1 MRLKLLR
8 LVIQLPHSMV
18 TAGIKG
24 IVLNCDT
31 KGIITNVIYNELLK
45 NSSALKGK
53 HFPAIL
59 HPSSIEA
66 GFSFIDEINKKLFSF
81 DYYLTIQNAGRK
93 HRLYFIGLKVGDEL
107 LIIGSENHQEA
118 FSLVEEMQKINNEQ
132 ANLIRKLMKD
142 KHTTPPP
149 DDKEVQSLFNELTRI
164 NNELVNLQ
172 RELNRKNAELERL
185 NELKNSLIGM
195 AAHDLRNPLGVI
207 QNYAEFL
214 SEQTSNKL
222 TENQRWLLEVIQQSA
237 HFMLGLVEDLL
248 DYNRIESGKLELTK
262 TTINLN
268 TTIERWVT
276 IQTDLAKQKQI
287 AIKYHSNNEDITI
300 NADLRKLEQVF
311 NNLLSNAI
319 KFSFPGSEINV
330 RVARKGE
337 FATISVSDQGIG
349 MTQEQLE
356 MLFKPFARI
365 AAEGTAGEKC
375 TGLGLSIV
383 KKIVEGHG
391 GRIDVSSTPN
401 KGTEFVVYLPLI
413 KDKC

>member
-1 MRLKLLR
+1 M
-8 LVIQLPHSMV
+8 
-18 TAGIKG
+18 AAEGIKG
-24 IVLNCDT
+24 IVLSCDT
-31 KGIITNVIYNELLK
+31 KGIISNIIHNELLE
-45 NSSALKGK
+45 NGNAIKGR

-59 HPSSIEA
+59 HPSSIEK
-66 GFSFIDEINKKLFSF
+66 GFRFIDDINTKLFSF
-81 DYYLTIQNAGRK
+81 DHYLTIQNAGRRY
-93 HRLYFIGLKVGDEL
+93 RLYFIGLKLDDEIL
-107 LIIGSENHQEA
+107 VIGSENHQEA
-118 FSLVEEMQKINNEQ
+118 FSLIEEMQKINNEQ

-142 KHTTPPP
+142 KFTSPPP
-149 DDKEVQSLFNELTRI
+149 DDKEVQALFNELTRI

-185 NELKNSLIGM
+185 NELKNSFIGM

-214 SEQTSNKL
+214 AEQTTDTL

-248 DYNRIESGKLELTK
+248 DYNKIESGKLELSK

-276 IQTDLAKQKQI
+276 IQTDLARHKQI
-287 AIKYHSNNEDITI
+287 AIKYYLPDDEIIID
-300 NADLRKLEQVF
+300 ADLRKLEQVF
-311 NNLLSNAI
+311 NNLISNAI

-330 RVARKGE
+330 QIDRKRE
-337 FATISVSDQGIG
+337 YAIISVRDQGIG

-356 MLFKPFARI
+356 KLFKPFVRI

-391 GRIDVSSTPN
+391 GHIEVSSTPN
-401 KGTEFVVYLPLI
+401 KGTEFVVYLPLK
-413 KDKC
+413 KDKG

>member
-1 MRLKLLR
+1 MA
-8 LVIQLPHSMV
+8 SE
-18 TAGIKG
+18 GIKG
-24 IVLNCDT
+24 IVLSCDT
-31 KGIITNVIYNELLK
+31 KGIITNIIHNELLEDRD
-45 NSSALKGK
+45 SIKGR

-59 HPSSIEA
+59 HPSSIEK
-66 GFSFIDEINKKLFSF
+66 GFRFIDDINTKLFSF
-81 DYYLTIQNAGRK
+81 DHYLTIQNAGRRY
-93 HRLYFIGLKVGDEL
+93 RLYFIGLKLDDEI

-118 FSLVEEMQKINNEQ
+118 FSLIEEMQKINNEQ

-142 KHTTPPP
+142 KFTSPPP
-149 DDKEVQSLFNELTRI
+149 DDKEVQTLFNELTRI

-185 NELKNSLIGM
+185 NELKNSFIGM

-214 SEQTSNKL
+214 AEQTTDTL

-248 DYNRIESGKLELTK
+248 DYNKIESGKLELSK

-276 IQTDLAKQKQI
+276 IQTDLARHKQI
-287 AIKYHSNNEDITI
+287 AIKYYSPDDEIIID
-300 NADLRKLEQVF
+300 ADLRKLEQVF

-319 KFSFPGSEINV
+319 KFSYPGSEINV
-330 RVARKGE
+330 QIDRKGE
-337 FATISVSDQGIG
+337 FATISVRDRGIG

-356 MLFKPFARI
+356 KLFKPFVRI

-391 GRIDVSSTPN
+391 GRIEVSSTPN
-401 KGTEFVVYLPLI
+401 KGTEFVVYLPLK
-413 KDKC
+413 KDKG